1 MSENAYSYSFKDI
14 NEEDVINLSDYKGK
28 TLVVVNTASLC
39 GFTYQYDGLQN
50 FMMTIKIK
58 VWLYWVSHQMI
69 LEIKSQ
75 VQIVK

>member
-39 GFTYQYDGLQN
+39 GFTYP
-50 FMMTIKIK
+50 
-58 VWLYWVSHQMI
+58 VSYTH
-69 LEIKSQ
+69 LTLPTTPY
-75 VQIVK
+75 V

>member
-39 GFTYQYDGLQN
+39 GFTYQYDGLQKL
-50 FMMTIKIK
+50 MMTIKIK
-58 VWLYWVSHQMI
+58 VWLYWVSHLMI
-69 LEIKSQ
+69 LEIKSL

>member
-39 GFTYQYDGLQN
+39 GFTYQYDGLQLSL
-50 FMMTIKIK
+50 IHI
-58 VWLYWVSHQMI
+58 
-69 LEIKSQ
+69 
-75 VQIVK
+75 